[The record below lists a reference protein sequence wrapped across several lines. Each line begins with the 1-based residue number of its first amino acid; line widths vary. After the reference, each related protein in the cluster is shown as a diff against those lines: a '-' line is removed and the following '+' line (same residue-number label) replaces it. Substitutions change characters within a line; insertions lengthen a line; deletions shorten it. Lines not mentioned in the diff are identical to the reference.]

1 MPSLMKKTLRLVLR
15 WGLCVAALIWVL
27 QGVQLKDTAQL
38 EVGPDATQW
47 TVERVDPTDPDDAT
61 VHLLHPDTGEKR
73 QVRQSELAGEIQ
85 YGVLSILKR
94 SDKKLLLA
102 SILIFMP
109 VPFFSAV
116 RLKWMLSAQEVT
128 LPLWESIKLT
138 FAGNFFNFAVPGT
151 TGGDLFKAYY
161 ISKHTDRKTEAV
173 TTVFLDRAVGLIGL
187 TLLGCVAILF
197 RIDDPEMQKLGLMLV
212 ALLLALI
219 MGAIIFFSRR
229 IRYAIRFDKIIAM
242 LPLKD
247 QVQRIDRA
255 TFRMRS
261 HKRIVLSALLV
272 TGVIQFLA
280 ISSFVAAGRAIHMA
294 HPLPA
299 FFACLAASLLVAAI
313 PLTPMAIGPMEA
325 MFKLFFV
332 GELANS
338 SQSIFLAVMVRLIQ
352 LVWALP
358 GVLVPLS
365 GAHLPPPE
373 KLAELQSL
381 AQANRSADESKPDP
395 PDPR

>member
-1 MPSLMKKTLRLVLR
+1 MPSLVKKTLRLILR
-15 WGLCVAALIWVL
+15 WGVCVAALVFVL
-27 QGVQLKDTAQL
+27 QGVQLNDTAPI
-38 EVGPDATQW
+38 E
-47 TVERVDPTDPDDAT
+47 TDPDAPQWIVEREDQSDPEDPI
-61 VHLLHPDTGEKR
+61 VHLLHPDTGEKS
-73 QVRQSELAGEIQ
+73 QVRQSELAGEIH

-94 SDKKLLLA
+94 SDKTLLLA

-116 RLKWMLSAQEVT
+116 RLKWMLNAQEVR
-128 LPLWESIKLT
+128 LSLWESTKLT

-187 TLLGCVAILF
+187 TLIGTFAILF
-197 RIDDPEMQKLGLMLV
+197 RIDDPKMQKLGLSLG
-212 ALLLALI
+212 ALLLTLVV
-219 MGAIIFFSRR
+219 GAIIFFSRR
-229 IRYAIRFDKIIAM
+229 IRSAIRFDKIISM

-280 ISSFVAAGRAIHMA
+280 IASFVAAGRAIHMA

-299 FFACLAASLLVAAI
+299 FFACLSASLLVAAI
-313 PLTPMAIGPMEA
+313 PLTPMSIGPMEA

-332 GELANS
+332 GDLANS
-338 SQSIFLAVMVRLIQ
+338 SQSIFLAIMVRLIQ

-365 GAHLPPPE
+365 GAHLPPAE
-373 KLAELQSL
+373 KLAELQDP
-381 AQANRSADESKPDP
+381 QA
-395 PDPR
+395 